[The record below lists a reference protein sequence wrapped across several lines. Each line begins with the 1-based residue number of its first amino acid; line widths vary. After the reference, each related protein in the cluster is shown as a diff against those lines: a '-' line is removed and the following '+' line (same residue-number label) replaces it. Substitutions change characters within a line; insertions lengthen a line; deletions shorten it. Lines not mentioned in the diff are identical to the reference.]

1 MTKASINKSSVFCLG
16 LTVLILMEDITNEN
30 VKTEIVN
37 CLKVTIIKTNKCINL
52 FSIMIDKNK
61 KRYITSILPVH
72 VVHINI

>member
-1 MTKASINKSSVFCLG
+1 MVRTEL
-16 LTVLILMEDITNEN
+16 LIIENITNEN

-61 KRYITSILPVH
+61 LFY
-72 VVHINI
+72 